1 MSWKIGQEILK
12 KLNESSLSRKEFAE
26 QISKSRSNL
35 YPIFE
40 KAHINT
46 EELMLISKAL
56 NFNFFTFYYEE
67 LRHLPPPDSGLEAEE
82 KLKDCELKVSTLEE
96 KLKVLEM
103 ENAYLKKI
111 NGLLEGK
118 QTEKEE

>member
-26 QISKSRSNL
+26 KISKSRSNL
-35 YPIFE
+35 YPIFS
-40 KAHINT
+40 KDHINT
-46 EELMLISKAL
+46 EELILISKAL
-56 NFNFFTFYYEE
+56 NYNFFSYYFEE
-67 LRHLPPPDSGLEAEE
+67 MKHLPPSNEE
-82 KLKDCELKVSTLEE
+82 SLAIQNLKVAEGRIEELEE

-111 NGLLEGK
+111 NELLEGK
-118 QTEKEE
+118 KSKD